1 MPRKQKKAKS
11 KLGKTIPTR
20 VGVIAILFVIFVL
33 GLYTM
38 NKAIEIYGEM
48 DSLSFLRVAS
58 YKNTDKNCR
67 NRGFEGSAQ
76 IHSWYE
82 KQGNEW
88 ILKVAD
94 EDLATLPLFENSK
107 EYKLKNSSVKIIDLT
122 PDLEQKLKLA
132 TKDNPV
138 LVTITGY
145 VHTCSG
151 TPIACVEY
159 SKDKISPYIK

>member
-1 MPRKQKKAKS
+1 MPRKQKKSKS
-11 KLGKTIPTR
+11 KLEKTIPTR

-38 NKAIEIYGEM
+38 NKAIEVYGEI
-48 DSLSFLRVAS
+48 DSLGIMNSVLN
-58 YKNTDKNCR
+58 KDTNKDCK
-67 NRGFEGSAQ
+67 NRGFEGNAQ

-88 ILKVAD
+88 VLRIAD
-94 EDLATLPLFENSK
+94 EDLAALPLFDNSK
-107 EYKLKNSSVKIIDLT
+107 EYKLKYNSVKIIDLT
-122 PDLEQKLKLA
+122 PALEQKLKVA

-145 VHTCSG
+145 VHTCVG

-159 SKDKISPYIK
+159 SKEKIIPFIK